1 MDEITRGLSVD
12 REKVSGTEPRD
23 LLTVLGQGDEENPV
37 AKTEDQPAQRREPG
51 DSLGAK
57 GRGSDQLGQSDATER
72 PSKMRTGPRTEVTG
86 DLDRNIHTQPN
97 SVFVALNSFS
107 GMQFTF
113 LSTRQF

>member
-1 MDEITRGLSVD
+1 M
-12 REKVSGTEPRD
+12 
-23 LLTVLGQGDEENPV
+23 
-37 AKTEDQPAQRREPG
+37 AKTEKDQPAQRREPG

-97 SVFVALNSFS
+97 SMFLLLLTALVGCNSHFS
-107 GMQFTF
+107 QLANFK
-113 LSTRQF
+113 STILMAF